1 MKNRRKFPNKLDLFK
16 SRKWTK
22 GRSSFCISSSSLRE
36 YEKVEVLKP
45 TMNIDNLYREGTLI
59 KIIPR
64 KGNLSP
70 MWEIKMDTG
79 DIEYCEEN
87 YLQKARIKS

>member
-1 MKNRRKFPNKLDLFK
+1 MKQRRKLPDKLDLFK
-16 SRKWTK
+16 SNRWAQGKA
-22 GRSSFCISSSSLRE
+22 SFCLSSSSLRE
-36 YEKVEVLKP
+36 REKVEVLKP

-59 KIIPR
+59 KIMSR
-64 KGNLSP
+64 EESLSP

-87 YLQKARIKS
+87 YLQKAVTRA